1 MSGDTGLYSER
12 FCESVNGIAPLRWGT
27 GSAKISLLHGEEPQL
42 PSPHRRPD
50 GLLSL
55 SVSLSLNARFAR
67 ATRAPY
73 IFPSALLLFLW
84 LQPYCE
90 SCSPNLVFGA
100 DRCGNSWID
109 SSAQWI
115 YCGFSYFIFCLFY
128 LFLVLRLRNWD
139 VVSNVIF

>member
-55 SVSLSLNARFAR
+55 SLSLSLL
-67 ATRAPY
+67 TRA
-73 IFPSALLLFLW
+73 SRALRARLTFFLARCYCFFGCNPTAKVVPLIWCSEQTVVGILGSIPPHNGFTVDFHILFFV
-84 LQPYCE
+84 C
-90 SCSPNLVFGA
+90 
-100 DRCGNSWID
+100 
-109 SSAQWI
+109 
-115 YCGFSYFIFCLFY
+115 FICFWFCVSEIGTLF
-128 LFLVLRLRNWD
+128 RM
-139 VVSNVIF
+139 